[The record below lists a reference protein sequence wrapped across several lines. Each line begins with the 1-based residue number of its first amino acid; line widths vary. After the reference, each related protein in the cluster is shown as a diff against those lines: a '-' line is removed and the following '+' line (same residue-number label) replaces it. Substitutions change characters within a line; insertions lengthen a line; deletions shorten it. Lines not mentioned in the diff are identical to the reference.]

1 MVQQKQLCRKCCND
15 ARYVPA
21 HARALISPTYEHALA
36 KSGIRDL
43 YSCATPVVPE
53 LGGEG
58 KPKPLAQI
66 VNGPVSIIPLTI
78 QSDTTVVLP
87 LATS

>member
-1 MVQQKQLCRKCCND
+1 M
-15 ARYVPA
+15 
-21 HARALISPTYEHALA
+21 ISPAYEHALV

-43 YSCATPVVPE
+43 YSCATPVLPE

-58 KPKPLAQI
+58 KRKPLAQI
-66 VNGPVSIIPLTI
+66 VNGPVSIILLTI
-78 QSDTTVVLP
+78 QSEITVVLP